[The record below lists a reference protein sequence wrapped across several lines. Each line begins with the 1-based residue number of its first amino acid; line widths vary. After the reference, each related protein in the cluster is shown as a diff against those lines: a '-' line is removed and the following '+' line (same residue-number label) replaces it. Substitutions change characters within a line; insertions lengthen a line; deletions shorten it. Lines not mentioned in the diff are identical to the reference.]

1 MKTPLA
7 LAAALA
13 LSLTAIAAPAQQ
25 GPAPQVNGPALGE
38 VMVSS
43 NRQSTRYYQQDR
55 PVVGLRRRADA
66 AVMWFSVTS
75 DTREEPTRRQEIHTV
90 LLGAIDRAA
99 ASGFE
104 IVSGNGQL
112 QPVTRENYKSLP
124 IEWAGR
130 VDTGKVNVMVRAKL
144 TGSAEEV
151 QGRLS
156 AFVRSLSK
164 TGRATVETGGAIT
177 LTVINPDQ
185 YRDQI
190 VSLVAQDA
198 KHNAALFGP
207 EFTFSL
213 TGIDGQVAWSQVSS
227 TDVFLFIP
235 YRYSIVPK

>member
-1 MKTPLA
+1 MKAPLA
-7 LAAALA
+7 RATALA
-13 LSLTAIAAPAQQ
+13 LLLTAIAAPAQQ
-25 GPAPQVNGPALGE
+25 GAPAMNGPALGE

-43 NRQSTRYYQQDR
+43 SRQVTRYYQQDR
-55 PVVGLRRRADA
+55 PVVGLRKRADA
-66 AVMWFSVTS
+66 AVMWFSVIS
-75 DTREEPTRRQEIHTV
+75 DTREEPVRRQEIHTV
-90 LLGAIDRAA
+90 LLGALDRAA
-99 ASGFE
+99 AAGLE

-112 QPVTRENYKSLP
+112 QPVTRDNYKSLP

-130 VDTGKVNVMVRAKL
+130 VDTGKINVMVRARL

-156 AFVRSLSK
+156 AFVKSINK
-164 TGRATVETGGAIT
+164 TGRVTVESGGGIT
-177 LTVINPDQ
+177 LTLINPDQ

-207 EFTFSL
+207 DFTFSL

-235 YRYSIVPK
+235 YRYTIVPK